1 MEVLNGVIEGDISP
15 NHDITIKGILNGTL
29 IVNGVYADVHGV
41 VNGDVIV
48 NNGGS
53 VNIYGTVQGGIT
65 NNSGLVT
72 VAGMVGREV
81 STVYGDTKILPDAV
95 TNFKE

>member
-53 VNIYGTVQGGIT
+53 VNIT
-65 NNSGLVT
+65 GLCKGVLLIT
-72 VAGMVGREV
+72 VAWSPLQEWLAEKYQQYMVIQKYCRM
-81 STVYGDTKILPDAV
+81 P
-95 TNFKE
+95 